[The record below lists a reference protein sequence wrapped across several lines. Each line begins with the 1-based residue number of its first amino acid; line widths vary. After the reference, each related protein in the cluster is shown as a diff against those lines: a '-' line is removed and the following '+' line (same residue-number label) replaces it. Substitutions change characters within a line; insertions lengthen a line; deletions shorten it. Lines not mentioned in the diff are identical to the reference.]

1 MNISSF
7 KNSKRDAVD
16 DFLGKVNS
24 LVGGDLDN
32 RFGIVDFGDYF
43 VVFKGRFALFEYFL
57 EKEPEAASRHH
68 IKVSLVILI
77 LPR

>member
-7 KNSKRDAVD
+7 ENSKRDAVD
-16 DFLGKVNS
+16 NFLGKVNS
-24 LVGGDLDN
+24 LGGGNLDN
-32 RFGIVDFGDYF
+32 RFRIVDFGDYF
-43 VVFKGRFALFEYFL
+43 VVFKGRFAPFEYFP

-68 IKVSLVILI
+68 IKLGLVILI